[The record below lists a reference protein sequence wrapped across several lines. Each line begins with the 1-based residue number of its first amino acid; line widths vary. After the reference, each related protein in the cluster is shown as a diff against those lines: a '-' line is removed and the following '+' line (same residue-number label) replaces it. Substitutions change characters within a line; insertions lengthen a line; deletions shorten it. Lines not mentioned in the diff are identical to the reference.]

1 MARLK
6 FVKMQGCGNDFVVV
20 DGFAEGLPEGM
31 AEVAMRLCDRHFGI
45 GADGVLALYPAEGHD
60 FEMRIF
66 QPDGSE
72 AEMCGNGI
80 RCAALYALRRGI
92 ADRRDL
98 RVKTKAGLIQP
109 LVNEGMTEVRVDMG
123 APRLAAAEVPCLL
136 GGSVCSV
143 AGSESEIEA
152 AIEAVIEQEFAVAGR
167 KFAVTAVSMGNPHAV
182 IFIDESVESYPVRE
196 YGSLIEN
203 DAAFP
208 ARVNVEFAEVIDG
221 GHIRVRV
228 WERGCGETLACGTGS
243 CATGVAAILTG
254 RAKDEVDIML
264 PGGTLHVSWRPGE
277 SVFMTGAAEVVFA
290 GEVEI

>member
-1 MARLK
+1 MAKLN
-6 FVKMQGCGNDFVVV
+6 FVKMHGCGNDFVVV
-20 DGFAEGLPEGM
+20 DGFAEPLPEGM

-45 GADGVLALYPAEGHD
+45 GADGVLALYPACGYD

-80 RCAALYALRRGI
+80 RCAAFYALRQGI
-92 ADRRDL
+92 VKGRDL
-98 RVKTKAGLIQP
+98 RVKTKAGLIRP
-109 LVNEGMTEVRVDMG
+109 LVNEDMTEVRVDMG
-123 APRLAAAEVPCLL
+123 VPRLAAAEIPCRLN
-136 GGSVCSV
+136 GSVC
-143 AGSESEIEA
+143 AGAETVVG
-152 AIEAVIEQEFAVAGR
+152 EAVIEQGLAVAGR
-167 KFAVTAVSMGNPHAV
+167 EFAVTAVSMGNPHAV
-182 IFIDESVESYPVRE
+182 IFIDEPVESYPVRE
-196 YGSLIEN
+196 YGPLIEN

-208 ARVNVEFAEVIDG
+208 ARANVEFAEVIDG

-254 RAKDEVDIML
+254 RVKDEVDIML
-264 PGGTLHVSWRPGE
+264 PGGTLHISWRPGE
-277 SVFMTGAAEVVFA
+277 SVFMTGAAKVVFA